1 MPYALQLMAQFIE
14 LDNASSDDI
23 MEICLSQDLDSEN
36 LAGLVRLIQTVLPIA
51 PETFIHVLPY
61 ALTISKRLVSSP
73 RTEKQC
79 NRTVKFQKALLLF
92 FSLLVVVKGGGYLE
106 ESINSIQENLFLD
119 FLHAIWIPSLKS
131 IMGENHERKLAA
143 VAATKVLGDLKYHQN
158 PQAATRWGKMLNSV
172 ISLVLCPEKTEDVG
186 DSENSLII
194 HNAIRKEDHAE
205 GIKDPKEHLVHAV
218 SHLSRLDH
226 PGMLQSII
234 AENLDQPNKVA
245 WDQLCT
251 AYKASCGF

>member
-1 MPYALQLMAQFIE
+1 M
-14 LDNASSDDI
+14 D
-23 MEICLSQDLDSEN
+23 
-36 LAGLVRLIQTVLPIA
+36 
-51 PETFIHVLPY
+51 
-61 ALTISKRLVSSP
+61 
-73 RTEKQC
+73 
-79 NRTVKFQKALLLF
+79 
-92 FSLLVVVKGGGYLE
+92 
-106 ESINSIQENLFLD
+106 FLD
-119 FLHAIWIPSLKS
+119 AIWIPSLKS

-172 ISLVLCPEKTEDVG
+172 ITLVLCPEKTEDVG